1 MKRQKTAAMA
11 LTLALAAGIA
21 GAALMPSPALAD
33 GRFYRMHGA
42 GAWHGPERVEGHIAF
57 LKAELKITSAQ
68 EAQWQKVATAMR
80 QGAERMKALRD
91 ARRAEADKPT
101 TSLERLK
108 AREKFAQ
115 THAESTR
122 AFVAAY
128 EPLYNAMSEE
138 QRKAADA
145 LFAPR
150 HQRH

>member
-1 MKRQKTAAMA
+1 MTRPNAAAMA
-11 LTLALAAGIA
+11 LTLALAAGAA
-21 GAALMPSPALAD
+21 GAAIMPTPAWAD
-33 GRFYRMHGA
+33 GRFHGMHGV

-57 LKAELKITSAQ
+57 LKTELKITSAQ
-68 EAQWQKVATAMR
+68 ESQWQKVAQAMR
-80 QGAERMKALRD
+80 QGADRMKVLRE
-91 ARRAEADKPT
+91 AKRAEADKPT

-128 EPLYNAMSEE
+128 EPLYTAMSDE
-138 QRKAADA
+138 QRQAADA

-150 HQRH
+150 HRRH

>member
-1 MKRQKTAAMA
+1 MTRPNAAAMA
-11 LTLALAAGIA
+11 LTLILTA
-21 GAALMPSPALAD
+21 GAAGTAILPAPALAD
-33 GRFYRMHGA
+33 GRFHGMHGA

-57 LKAELKITSAQ
+57 LKTELKITGAQ
-68 EAQWQKVATAMR
+68 EAQWQKVAQAMR
-80 QGAERMKALRD
+80 QSAERLKAVRD
-91 ARRAEADKPT
+91 ARSAEADKPT
-101 TSLERLK
+101 TSLERFK
-108 AREKFAQ
+108 ARQQFAEAR
-115 THAESTR
+115 AESAR